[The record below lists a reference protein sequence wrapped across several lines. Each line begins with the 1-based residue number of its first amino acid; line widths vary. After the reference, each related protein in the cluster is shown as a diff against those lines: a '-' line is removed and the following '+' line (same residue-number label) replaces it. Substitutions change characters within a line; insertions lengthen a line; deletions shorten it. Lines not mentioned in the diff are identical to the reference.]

1 MGSRIC
7 RCGEPATVFLNEM
20 DGWGCE
26 NCAAELGITFFEDD
40 PIVTNAKGGINYT
53 IDDMEKDIS
62 DIITGLAGI
71 RRAKG
76 HDYSGTGD
84 TLDNLREFG
93 TLGVVVRIGDKFK
106 RLKHFWLQGT
116 LEVADEKIDD
126 TIDDLINYALYL
138 KIMRRQEQLIRGE
151 M

>member
-1 MGSRIC
+1 MEDRK
-7 RCGEPATVFLNEM
+7 T
-20 DGWGCE
+20 
-26 NCAAELGITFFEDD
+26 AEDIFPPDD
-40 PIVTNAKGGINYT
+40 PIVTNDKGGINYT

-62 DIITGLAGI
+62 DIITGLADM

-116 LEVADEKIDD
+116 LEVAEEKIDD